1 MAITQKQF
9 YARTFAFLA
18 AALLLLLTIVGG
30 SLYLTRLTQQNFDK
44 VVMTRSVRSA
54 AADLLSRIIDAETGQ
69 RGYLLTRDQRYLEP
83 YREQVGAIAPRLEQ
97 LQVAMDQILSLIH
110 I

>member
-18 AALLLLLTIVGG
+18 AALLLLLAIVGG

-44 VVMTRSVRSA
+44 VVMTRAVRSA
-54 AADLLSRIIDAETGQ
+54 AADLCPASSMPKPAS
-69 RGYLLTRDQRYLEP
+69 
-83 YREQVGAIAPRLEQ
+83 VAI
-97 LQVAMDQILSLIH
+97 S
-110 I
+110 